1 MKKFLCLILALSSI
15 FVFTLFGCTND
26 KSKPISQNALI
37 DYSNDMQITY
47 LCSGG
52 GSSIPATK
60 SDTGYYYIGDD
71 RIIIYIDSKTQKATP
86 LCAKPDC
93 MHNDPDT
100 CDAYV
105 NSSENISQDS
115 LWGSLGTA
123 IQYYQGY
130 LYMVCGEYDKS
141 MIEYNTYL
149 MKMDKDGTNRQKVTD
164 YFDSPFTNWFIHQGY
179 FYYTSDSSVLRIPLT
194 NPKSS
199 PEEVY
204 KAQHFIKDNEN
215 TYSSFCAYKNY
226 IYFQVDE
233 LDEEGNG
240 IGRQTICLN
249 LDTMKKSFLKKVLA
263 AAMAVLMISS
273 CVPLSALAANELSLG
288 NENALNT
295 SYYSNVL
302 SNGDDFIATI
312 FEGVDKNKTVTIT
325 KGDTAT
331 IKVNSGKEDTSTNTG
346 KMTWSNLSTGLWH
359 YGNNTDYAL
368 GTDQPWSMTSSGGN
382 VSIASSGFGSSAKEG
397 ENMNK
402 ATQGKDTITTY
413 TIDTS
418 NAMPGRYTL
427 TLNWRYQFKKY
438 ERKNIFSS
446 YYWFNKKTYENN
458 PITFTLVITE
468 QQADFAALKSELE
481 TSKSIVDNN
490 SSLYT
495 TSSYA
500 AFKSAY
506 DTANDFYNTN
516 YGNYPASNQSNVD
529 AQKDALAQARA
540 NLIYKADLSS
550 INAFLA
556 ENKDLYENGLAKNEY
571 TYSSTL
577 AFQTSYKTLA
587 DFYNAI
593 SDKDDYSKADL
604 DNNLGTKLKDAQ
616 DAKAALAAVANYEAY
631 NAIVEAVK
639 QQDMNRSLK
648 AISRAIAPYTA

>member
-1 MKKFLCLILALSSI
+1 
-15 FVFTLFGCTND
+15 
-26 KSKPISQNALI
+26 
-37 DYSNDMQITY
+37 
-47 LCSGG
+47 
-52 GSSIPATK
+52 
-60 SDTGYYYIGDD
+60 
-71 RIIIYIDSKTQKATP
+71 
-86 LCAKPDC
+86 
-93 MHNDPDT
+93 
-100 CDAYV
+100 
-105 NSSENISQDS
+105 
-115 LWGSLGTA
+115 
-123 IQYYQGY
+123 
-130 LYMVCGEYDKS
+130 
-141 MIEYNTYL
+141 
-149 MKMDKDGTNRQKVTD
+149 
-164 YFDSPFTNWFIHQGY
+164 
-179 FYYTSDSSVLRIPLT
+179 
-194 NPKSS
+194 
-199 PEEVY
+199 
-204 KAQHFIKDNEN
+204 
-215 TYSSFCAYKNY
+215 
-226 IYFQVDE
+226 
-233 LDEEGNG
+233 
-240 IGRQTICLN
+240 
-249 LDTMKKSFLKKVLA
+249 MKKSFLKKVLA

-540 NLIYKADLSS
+540 NLIYKTDLSS